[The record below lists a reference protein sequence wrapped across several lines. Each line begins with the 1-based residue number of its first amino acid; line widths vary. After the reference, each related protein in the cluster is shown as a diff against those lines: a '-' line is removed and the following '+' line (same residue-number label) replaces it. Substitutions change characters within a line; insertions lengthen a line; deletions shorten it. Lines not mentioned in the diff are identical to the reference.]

1 MEMDTQVAT
10 VTSNA
15 VFTETRKMTVSNEA
29 MGHITDL
36 LSNMYTDSY
45 KAIARE
51 YLSNAYDASV
61 RAMNSDSAF
70 GIVLEKPIEVTLPS
84 RLNPTFVV
92 KDHGTGMTRQILM
105 DVYPMYGESTKRQD
119 NTEIGGFGLGAK
131 SAFAEATNFIVTTVH
146 DGKKNTAIFQ
156 KDEDGENSANF
167 LEEVDTTEEN
177 GTVVTVTLPDPD
189 RLNRIFQD
197 SNLLLGF
204 PHGSILVNGRMH
216 TNSVYNTDVYTEVDG
231 KGWILNT
238 LLNWENARPSAI
250 QKGYNQKV
258 VLVGPIAYTFNRS
271 ELDGSEYSRDFAKLD
286 DYTVVNLSIG
296 SVKVTPSRDNLI
308 FNKRTKD
315 SITAGT
321 AELKAAVDTII
332 NTKLATAVDRRAAV
346 DIVESLRIAGF
357 NGEWE
362 YNGEVIPD
370 STFKVADGTHASFTG
385 QGSTKTRLANAQ
397 GYATTR
403 NTLLVHSIADKDEF
417 TAVNRYRRAY
427 ETEHPGLP
435 DSFRLVMT
443 TMTAEQVGNW
453 LPAYAHSAMSVA
465 EFVEQ
470 GIAHRKAAREAKRAL
485 NTTPSVARGTV
496 NYGST
501 PVSVLDLT
509 NLTQTETR
517 PVVSVKSAAQV
528 TATNVVYLRSDTENA
543 DTFAHKMAEAAVGRS
558 GGQVRSLNRILS
570 AVKTHYGNDVSVV
583 RVSNSIKM
591 STFLNAIPHAVS
603 MDDAVALVA
612 ANPAYSPEVYAISQC
627 NTFMSNRNRY
637 WNTTSKNN
645 TGWVKDLDL
654 AEINDEKVREWVGHA
669 QKFEELNYDARY
681 TFNLFVQL
689 VKDDSVFRS
698 LFTDFLAK
706 ANEVKDYNLRFLA
719 SLDNHGPATK
729 KDIIEYLNFKYPVAQ

>member
-1 MEMDTQVAT
+1 MEIDTQVAT

-15 VFTETRKMTVSNEA
+15 VFTETRKMVIAEDA

-61 RAMNSDSAF
+61 RAMDSDSSF

-84 RLNPTFVV
+84 RLNPTFTV
-92 KDHGTGMTRQILM
+92 KDHGTGMTREVLM
-105 DVYPMYGESTKRQD
+105 NVYPMYGKSTKRQG

-131 SAFAEATNFIVTTVH
+131 SAFAEATNFVVTTVH

-189 RLNRIFQD
+189 RLLRLFQD

-216 TNSVYNTDVYTEVDG
+216 TNSVYNTDVYTEVEG
-231 KGWILNT
+231 KGWILNS
-238 LLNWENARPSAI
+238 LLNWENTRPAAL

-271 ELDGSEYSRDFAKLD
+271 ELDGVEYDQNLAKLD
-286 DYTVVNLSIG
+286 DYTVLNLGIG
-296 SVKVTPSRDNLI
+296 SVTVTPSRDNLI
-308 FNKRTKD
+308 FKKKTKD
-315 SITAGT
+315 AIVAGT
-321 AELKAAVDTII
+321 KELKAAVDSII
-332 NTKLATAVDRRAAV
+332 NTKLATAADYRAAV

-357 NGEWE
+357 NGDWE
-362 YNGEVIPD
+362 YNGEVVPD
-370 STFKVADGTHASFTG
+370 NKFKVAEDMAASFTG

-397 GYATTR
+397 DIVVNR
-403 NTLLVHSIADKDEF
+403 NTLIVYGIAKGEF
-417 TAVNRYRRAY
+417 PLVNRYRRAF

-435 DSFRLVMT
+435 DSFRLLMT

-453 LPAYAHSAMSVA
+453 YPAFAHGAMSVR

-470 GIAHRKAAREAKRAL
+470 GTAYRKAAREAKRAL
-485 NTTPSVARGTV
+485 NATPSMARGTV

-528 TATNVVYLRSDTENA
+528 TATNVVYLRSDTENP

-570 AVKTHYGNDVSVV
+570 AVKTHYGNDVSVI
-583 RVSNSIKM
+583 RVSNAIKM

-603 MDDAVALVA
+603 LDDAVALVA
-612 ANPAYSPEVYAISQC
+612 ANPAHSPEVYAISQC
-627 NTFMSNRNRY
+627 ATFVSSRNRY
-637 WNTTSKNN
+637 WNTNSKNN
-645 TGWVKDLDL
+645 TAWVKDLDL
-654 AEINDEKVREWVGHA
+654 AQINDEKVREWVGHA

-689 VKDDSVFRS
+689 VKDDSMFSS

-706 ANEVKDYNLRFLA
+706 ADDVKDYNLRFLA
-719 SLDNHGPATK
+719 SLDNHGPAKK